1 MCKTL
6 KSSVDSGGSRLAKG
20 YIFDLDGTIYLDDD
34 IIPGVPEAIQ
44 ELKNRGDKVV
54 FLTNKSIARRTDY
67 VTKLNGLGIEVEL
80 DEVINSNYIT
90 AHYLKNE
97 MAPGDAAYVIG
108 EQPLFDELQ
117 EAGIELASEAADA
130 THVVLGWDRQ
140 FTYEK
145 LNNAFQAWRNG
156 AEIIATNP
164 DRTCPVQGGEIPDC
178 GAMIGALEGA
188 TGQPVKQI
196 TGKPS
201 SLMSKYVLENVLK
214 LKADQ
219 CYMVGDRLETDIRMA
234 NEAGIHSVLVM
245 TGITTTAILETA
257 TDRPAFVL
265 DSVKDIASL

>member
-1 MCKTL
+1 MT
-6 KSSVDSGGSRLAKG
+6 RG

-34 IIPGVPEAIQ
+34 IIPGVSEAIQ
-44 ELKNRGDKVV
+44 MLKRRGDKVV

-67 VTKLNGLGIEVEL
+67 VTKLNGLGIQVEL

-90 AHYLKNE
+90 AHYLKHA

-117 EAGIELASEAADA
+117 EAGIQLTSESADA
-130 THVVLGWDRQ
+130 SHVVLGWDRQ
-140 FTYEK
+140 FTYDK
-145 LNNAFQAWRNG
+145 LNDAFQAWRNG

-188 TGQPVKQI
+188 TGEPVKQI

-201 SLMSKYVLENVLK
+201 ALMSAYVLEHILK
-214 LKADQ
+214 MEAAQ

-234 NEAGIHSVLVM
+234 NEAGIQSVLVM
-245 TGITTTAILETA
+245 TGITTSAMLEVA
-257 TDRPAFVL
+257 SDRPSFVL
-265 DSVKDIASL
+265 ESVRDIASL